1 MPPADAHSVITA
13 VARVVADAHPLP
25 DVVSALASHLRPVVP
40 FDRMHLLRLDRA
52 DTVTLLTARATGE
65 VDSAVHK
72 LADAA
77 AIAQSGPGQAG
88 HPIDPNAHS
97 VMMCPLRHG
106 PRVLGALWFTA
117 DAPGRFDAHHTA
129 LIEEL
134 SDLIAM
140 AVLYEALRA
149 TDALRRDRLDSLER
163 LLQTVAGV
171 LDIRGAFAEISAV
184 LQEAL
189 PHDVLALTAWAGDAR
204 SFRLHALAGADVDE
218 MWWAPIMLDD
228 ADQSLMNR
236 SAYIVQ
242 DVDTEIPAASIRGRM
257 FRAVGARSVLR
268 VALPLD
274 NDVFGSLFFLSR
286 DADHFGDED
295 LDFARRAASYLAL
308 AVSHQKLSEKARE
321 AEEAKERAAMSEAKA
336 ASLLRELEQRGNRR
350 VVGTSSRWKDVLAQ
364 AARVAPTD
372 TTVLLTGESGTG
384 KEVVARFVHH
394 ASRRAGGPFVAINCA
409 ALPDQLLES
418 ELFGHE
424 RGAFTGAVA
433 AKPGR
438 IEQASGGLL
447 FLDEIGEMSVSVQ
460 AKLLRVLE
468 EREFLRLGGTRTLRA
483 DIRVVAATNRDLMD
497 AIAKGTF
504 REDLYYRLGV
514 FEIHLPPLRERPE
527 DIMELAVDFLKELG
541 QTVGKPPAGIS
552 VEARDQLLAYR
563 WPGNVRELRNAIE
576 RAVILADGA
585 VIRPEH
591 LPFASARPAVVATA
605 AGIALPASGLD
616 LEDVERTLVLKAL
629 TQARHNK
636 SRAARLLGLTRS
648 QLYSRIEKYGL
659 QEHES

>member
-1 MPPADAHSVITA
+1 MPSADAHSVISA

-25 DVVSALASHLRPVVP
+25 DVVSRLALSLHPAVP

-52 DTVTLLTARATGE
+52 DTVTLLTARPSGE

-72 LADAA
+72 LAEAA
-77 AIAQSGPGQAG
+77 ALAQSGDTASG
-88 HPIDPNAHS
+88 HLLDPNANS

-117 DAPGRFDAHHTA
+117 DAPGRFTQTHHA
-129 LIEEL
+129 LLE
-134 SDLIAM
+134 DLCDLVAM
-140 AVLYEALRA
+140 AVLYEALRS

-184 LQEAL
+184 LREAL

-204 SFRLHALAGADVDE
+204 SFRVHALAGADVDE
-218 MWWAPIMLDD
+218 MWWAPIMLNE
-228 ADQSLMNR
+228 ADQSLLNR
-236 SAYIVQ
+236 SAYIVR
-242 DVDTEIPAASIRGRM
+242 DVSSEIPAGTIRGRM
-257 FRAVGARSVLR
+257 FRAVGAQSVLR

-274 NDVFGSLFFLSR
+274 NNVFGSLFFLAR
-286 DADHFGDED
+286 DADHFSDED
-295 LDFARRAASYLAL
+295 LDFARRAASYIALAL
-308 AVSHQKLSEKARE
+308 SHQKLAEKARE
-321 AEEAKERAAMSEAKA
+321 VDEKQERN
-336 ASLLRELEQRGNRR
+336 SLLEAEVTRLRRDQDARGDRR
-350 VVGTSSRWKDVLAQ
+350 VLGSSPRWKDVLAQ
-364 AARVAPTD
+364 AVRVAPTD

-384 KEVVARFVHH
+384 KEVAARFVHH

-409 ALPDQLLES
+409 ALPEQLLES

-438 IEQASGGLL
+438 IEQANGGVL
-447 FLDEIGEMSVSVQ
+447 FLDEIGEMAIGVQ

-468 EREFLRLGGTRTLRA
+468 EREFMRLGGTRTLRA
-483 DIRVVAATNRDLMD
+483 DIRVIAATNRDLMA
-497 AIAKGTF
+497 AISKGTF
-504 REDLYYRLGV
+504 REDLYYRLSV
-514 FEIHLPPLRERPE
+514 FQIHLPPLRERPE
-527 DIMELAVDFLKELG
+527 DISELAVAFVKELG
-541 QTVGKPPAGIS
+541 QTVAKPPAGIS
-552 VEARDQLLAYR
+552 VEAREQLLAYR

-585 VIRPEH
+585 VIQPEH
-591 LPFASARPAVVATA
+591 LPFASARPAAADAVAAMT
-605 AGIALPASGLD
+605 LPAAGLD
-616 LEDVERTLVLKAL
+616 LEEVERALVMKAL
-629 TQARHNK
+629 AQARHNK
-636 SRAARLLGLTRS
+636 ARAARLLGLTRS

-659 QEHES
+659 QERES